1 MKKPLDK
8 SQRMWYNIITKGKG
22 KFLKTRKV
30 KIMMNTVY
38 KVTAYGGM
46 DGRRSIEDYYA
57 TKEAAYEAI
66 RKETWNSICGVYE
79 VEVTINDNGKIIT
92 KDTAIARPHTARER
106 EFNQTDEYTEYID

>member
-1 MKKPLDK
+1 
-8 SQRMWYNIITKGKG
+8 MWYNIITKGKG

-30 KIMMNTVY
+30 KIMMNRVY

-46 DGRRSIEDYYA
+46 DGTRYIEDYYA